1 MPYFRFSLPWN
12 QSTPIGYSVEITLSI
27 SDPEFYM
34 VSNGVFLLL
43 FISLCQ
49 HHRAFY
55 DIIEYTT
62 RKIGK
67 KESYQSNAYLFGD
80 IVEIHTAAKK

>member
-1 MPYFRFSLPWN
+1 MPWN
-12 QSTPIGYSVEITLSI
+12 QSTNIGYSVEVTLSI

-43 FISLCQ
+43 FVSLCQ

-55 DIIEYTT
+55 EIVEFTT
-62 RKIGK
+62 RKIGI
-67 KESYQSNAYLFGD
+67 EENYESNAYLFGD
-80 IVEIHTAAKK
+80 IVKIHAAAKK